1 MAKLDGIP
9 DQQYVFGSLLMLANR
24 IDTMLARELRP
35 FDVTTKQWFL
45 SVMIAS
51 LFEQPPTVME
61 VAKMMGSSHQN
72 VKQVAL
78 KLAEK
83 NLLRLEKDPA
93 DARITRLVMTEYS
106 QEFWKQTDEAGNDF
120 MRKLFSGLS
129 DKKMGRLKAAI
140 GRMLGNIELMD
151 ENG

>member
-1 MAKLDGIP
+1 MAKLDDIP

-51 LFEQPPTVME
+51 LFEQPPTVMQ

-83 NLLRLEKDPA
+83 NLLRLEKDNA
-93 DARITRLVMTEYS
+93 DARVTRLVMTEYS
-106 QEFWKQTDEAGNDF
+106 QEFWQQTDEAGNDF
-120 MRKLFSGLS
+120 MQKLFSGLS
-129 DKKMGRLKAAI
+129 DKKMGRLRAAI
-140 GRMLGNIELMD
+140 DRMLGNIESMD